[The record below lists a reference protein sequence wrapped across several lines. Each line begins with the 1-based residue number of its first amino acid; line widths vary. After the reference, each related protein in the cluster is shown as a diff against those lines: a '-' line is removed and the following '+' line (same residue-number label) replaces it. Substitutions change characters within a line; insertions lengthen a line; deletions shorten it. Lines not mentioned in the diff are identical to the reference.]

1 MNSRAR
7 IKEMLEAHG
16 KKALVVLDENPFHPS
31 GGGQPGDCGLL
42 SGEGFE
48 AEVKDCFIRDGVPVL
63 QLKIKKGQVARD
75 MAVEAV
81 VDVERNRV
89 LSRMH
94 TGEHILSRILENRY
108 EGLHVYKVA
117 ISEEESTIS
126 LSYDGEINWEM
137 LFWAEERAQE
147 IVMKDMPV
155 QIQVMSREKAMEIQ
169 DLKINW
175 ERVQDSGIRVVSI
188 PGFDTIACSGTH
200 TASTGQVGGVLVTGF
215 RGSAPEWSVDFTIHR
230 ERYLTAYSRVMRP
243 LLRNIGCPL
252 EKLPGVYETLHK
264 ERRELFK
271 SLDKL
276 KNMVL
281 LPWERNE
288 WDGISILSVVV
299 ENLPVDLIT
308 PSVRKKMETGSAS
321 IIFALS
327 VDGPGKA
334 SFVLAREASIE
345 VDLRTFIKD
354 NPQLG
359 VRGGGGPQWVQGMT
373 SETSSKAWLKALE
386 KLTISNH

>member
-7 IKEMLEAHG
+7 IKELLETDG

-48 AEVKDCFIRDGVPVL
+48 AEVKDCFIRYEVPVL
-63 QLKIKKGQVARD
+63 QLKLKKGQVVKG

-81 VDVERNRV
+81 VDVERNKV

-94 TGEHILSRILENRY
+94 TGEHILSRVLENRY
-108 EGLHVYKVA
+108 EGLAVYKVA
-117 ISEEESTIS
+117 ISEEESSIS
-126 LSYDGEINWEM
+126 LSYSGEINWEI
-137 LFWAEERAQE
+137 LFEAEEIAQE
-147 IVMKDMPV
+147 IILKDMPV
-155 QIQVMSREKAMEIQ
+155 KVQVMSREKAIEIP

-175 ERVQDSGIRVVSI
+175 ERVKDSGIRVVSI

-215 RGSAPEWSVDFTIHR
+215 RGSAPEWVVDFTIHR

-252 EKLPGVYETLHK
+252 EKLPSVYETLQN

-276 KNMVL
+276 KNMVM
-281 LPWERNE
+281 LPWERTE
-288 WDGISILSVVV
+288 WGGISILSVVV

-308 PSVRKKMETGSAS
+308 PSVRKKMETRSAS

-327 VDGPGKA
+327 VEGQGKA
-334 SFVLAREASIE
+334 SFVLAREANLE
-345 VDLRTFIKD
+345 VDLRTFIKN

-359 VRGGGGPQWVQGMT
+359 IHGGGGPQWVQGMT
-373 SETSSKAWLKALE
+373 SETSTKAWLKALE
-386 KLTISNH
+386 TLTNSNH